1 MSMLFNDNCLQ
12 QCNIW
17 MLGMKTILYRTL
29 ASDPLNQKSE
39 YKIDNSPGLVD
50 GKQKINLI
58 SQL

>member
-1 MSMLFNDNCLQ
+1 
-12 QCNIW
+12 

-39 YKIDNSPGLVD
+39 YKIHNSPGLVD